1 MRLFEYEAK
10 AIFSKCG
17 ISIPRGGLGSN
28 PEQVRR
34 IAEEIGRP
42 VALKAQ
48 VLVGGRQKAGGVRF
62 AADPTEAAKTAA
74 RIFTEGVGSI
84 PVRKLLVEERLDF
97 EREIY
102 VAITI
107 DGSMGGPIAMVSSEG
122 GIEIED
128 IVAKYP
134 ERLVAER
141 IDVFSGL
148 EQHQARKL
156 TERIGLPKEAMVNV
170 DRILLVLYKIFK
182 KYDGTTAE
190 INPLIIDRGGAAYA
204 VGAVLD
210 VDDDA
215 LFRHPEMEAK
225 LDQRVEDEIERRAS
239 ELGLAYVRLD
249 GDIGLIGTGAGLAIA
264 TGDLVRLY
272 GGEPANFLDTG
283 GRVTQE
289 HIKNALSIV
298 LMNPKVRGVLINM
311 YGGINPIVD
320 AARGIVTIAKERRL
334 SMPIVVKVRG
344 NFEEE
349 AWRILQD
356 AGIEIVKDIRT
367 EVAARRITELV
378 QRCGKR

>member
-1 MRLFEYEAK
+1 MFTK
-10 AIFSKCG
+10 G
-17 ISIPRGGLGSN
+17 
-28 PEQVRR
+28 
-34 IAEEIGRP
+34 
-42 VALKAQ
+42 
-48 VLVGGRQKAGGVRF
+48 VGG
-62 AADPTEAAKTAA
+62 
-74 RIFTEGVGSI
+74 I

-107 DGSMGGPIAMVSSEG
+107 DGSMGVPIAMVSSEG

-141 IDVFSGL
+141 VDVFSGL

-156 TERIGLPKEAMVNV
+156 TEGIGLPKEAMVNV
-170 DRILLVLYKIFK
+170 SRILWVLYQIFR

-215 LFRHPEMEAK
+215 LFRHPEMDAK

-320 AARGIVTIAKERRL
+320 GAQGIVTIAKERRL

-378 QRCGKR
+378 QRCGKK